1 MLMRAVI
8 QRVSQ
13 ASVRVEGK
21 QIGQISHGLLVF
33 LCVMQGDTLKTAEKM
48 VSKIVNMRIFKDE
61 KGRMN
66 RALHDSDGDV
76 LLISQF
82 TLAADLR
89 GGNRPGFS
97 AAAPPETGQSMYKHC
112 IDTFRAK
119 GVLVQTGVFGAN
131 MEVSLVNDGPVTI
144 SVEI

>member
-1 MLMRAVI
+1 MRAVI
-8 QRVSQ
+8 QRVSK
-13 ASVRVEGK
+13 ASVRVEGN
-21 QIGQISHGLLVF
+21 QIGQIGHGLLVF

-48 VSKIVNMRIFKDE
+48 VSKIINMRIFKDE
-61 KGRMN
+61 RGRMN
-66 RALHDSDGDV
+66 RALHDSGGDV

-97 AAAPPETGQSMYKHC
+97 AAAPAETGQSLYEYC

-131 MEVSLVNDGPVTI
+131 MEVNLVNDGPVTI